1 MSQRL
6 PITWG
11 TEMTG
16 AAAARFRLWA
26 PAQPEVGLLAHA
38 RGESL
43 AMTPGEEGWF
53 EIETDLV
60 RPGEGYSFVLAD
72 DRRVPDPAA
81 RAQLG
86 DVNGPSRLID
96 PDAYEWRLPYWKGRP
111 WHETVILELHTG
123 TFSIQ
128 GTFDGV
134 RARLDHLEALG
145 VTAIELMPVA
155 QFAGN
160 RGWGY
165 DGVLLYAPH
174 VAYGGPEQLKR
185 LVDAA
190 HERGLMVFLD
200 VVYNHF
206 GPEGNYLSLY
216 APQFFHPERKTP
228 WGGAIAFEKHPVRR
242 YFIDNALYWLG
253 EYLIDGLRF
262 DAIDQIQDQAGTHL
276 LDELALEARQR
287 FPGRHIHLA
296 TEDDRN
302 MVRHIERDASGAV
315 VLFDAE
321 WNDDFHHAAHVVAT
335 GEEEGYYSEYVSDRL
350 QKLARALTEGFIF
363 QGEISKFRNNEPRG
377 EASRH
382 LPPTAFVHF
391 LQNHDQI
398 GNRAFGD
405 RLSDLAPPRI
415 VEVLTAILLLSPQI
429 PLLYM
434 GEEWGERTPF
444 AFFCDFHGDLATAVK
459 EGRRREF
466 AKWPS
471 FKNPQN
477 RELIPDP
484 NALSTFLDS
493 KLEWGGAETEE
504 GEARLALVS
513 RLLAIRR
520 QEIMPRLIGMEGQSG
535 VVDVVAGSLLV
546 ISWTMG
552 DRAKLRL
559 FANLGDR
566 PANLPASSRVGD
578 ASQLLFESVNG
589 ADGLLKSATLPE
601 WSVVF
606 RLAAPDAP

>member
-11 TEMTG
+11 TEMIG
-16 AAAARFRLWA
+16 SGAARFRLWA
-26 PAQPEVGLLAHA
+26 PGQKEVGLLAHG
-38 RGESL
+38 RGETQAML
-43 AMTPGEEGWF
+43 AGEDGWF
-53 EIETDLV
+53 EIETDLI
-60 RPGEGYSFVLAD
+60 RPGDGYSFVLAD
-72 DRRVPDPAA
+72 DLRVPDPAA

-86 DVNGPSRLID
+86 DVNGPSRLVD
-96 PDAYEWRLPYWKGRP
+96 PDAYEWRLPYWKGLP
-111 WHETVILELHTG
+111 WHEAVIYELHTG
-123 TFSIQ
+123 TFSMP

-134 RARLDHLEALG
+134 RARLDHLASIG

-165 DGVLLYAPH
+165 DGVLHYAPH
-174 VAYGGPEQLKR
+174 SVYGGPEQLKR

-206 GPEGNYLSLY
+206 GPEGNYLWRY
-216 APQFFHPERKTP
+216 VPQFFHPERKTP

-242 YFIDNALYWLG
+242 YFIDNALYWIG

-262 DAIDQIQDQAGTHL
+262 DAVDQIQDQAGTHL
-276 LDELALEARQR
+276 LDELALEVRQR

-315 VLFDAE
+315 MLHDAE
-321 WNDDFHHAAHVVAT
+321 WNDDFHHAAHVIAT
-335 GEEEGYYSEYVSDRL
+335 GEDEGYYSEYVSDRL
-350 QKLARALTEGFIF
+350 HKLARALSEGFIF
-363 QGEISKFRNNEPRG
+363 QGEVSKFRNNQPRG
-377 EASRH
+377 EASGH

-415 VEVLTAILLLSPQI
+415 VEALTALLLLSPQI
-429 PLLYM
+429 PLLFM

-444 AFFCDFHGDLATAVK
+444 VFFCDFHGELAAAVR

-466 AKWPS
+466 ARWSS

-493 KLEWGGAETEE
+493 KLEWSGAETEE
-504 GEARLALVS
+504 GEARLQFVS
-513 RLLAIRR
+513 RLLEIRR
-520 QEIMPRLIGMEGQSG
+520 REIMPRLAGMQGRSG
-535 VVDVVAGSLLV
+535 AIEFEAGTLIV
-546 ISWTMG
+546 ISWRMG
-552 DRAKLRL
+552 DRSILRL
-559 FANLGDR
+559 FANLGDHTSTV
-566 PANLPASSRVGD
+566 PASVRAGE
-578 ASQLLFESVNG
+578 ASQLLFESVTG
-589 ADGLLKSATLPE
+589 AHDLLRRGTLPE
-601 WSVVF
+601 WSAVF
-606 RLAAPDAP
+606 LLTPPDLP

>member
-26 PAQPEVGLLAHA
+26 PAQPEVGLFAHG

-43 AMTPGEEGWF
+43 AMTPCEEGWF
-53 EIETDLV
+53 EIETDLI
-60 RPGEGYSFVLAD
+60 RPGEAYSFVLAD

-165 DGVLLYAPH
+165 DGVLHYAPH

-302 MVRHIERDASGAV
+302 MVRHIERDWSGAV

-350 QKLARALTEGFIF
+350 QKLGRALTEGFIF

-415 VEVLTAILLLSPQI
+415 VEALTAILLLSPQI

-466 AKWPS
+466 AQWSS
-471 FKNPQN
+471 FKNPHN

-493 KLEWGGAETEE
+493 KLEWSGAETEE

-513 RLLAIRR
+513 RLLTIRR
-520 QEIMPRLIGMEGQSG
+520 QEIMPRLVGMEGQSG
-535 VVDVVAGSLLV
+535 AVDVVAGSLLV

-552 DRAKLRL
+552 DRSKLRL

>member
-11 TEMTG
+11 TEMVG
-16 AAAARFRLWA
+16 AHGARFRLWA
-26 PAQPEVGLLAHA
+26 PAQTEVGLIAH
-38 RGESL
+38 RPGEVL
-43 AMTPGEEGWF
+43 AMEPDDDGWF
-53 EIETDLV
+53 AIETDLV
-60 RPGEGYSFVLAD
+60 KPGEGYSFVLAD
-72 DRRVPDPAA
+72 NLRVPDPAA
-81 RAQLG
+81 RAQLC
-86 DVNGPSRLID
+86 DVNGPSRLVD

-111 WHETVILELHTG
+111 WHETVIYELHTG
-123 TFSIQ
+123 TFSVP
-128 GTFDGV
+128 GNFDGV
-134 RARLDHLEALG
+134 RARLDHLEQLG
-145 VTAIELMPVA
+145 VTAIELMPIA

-165 DGVLLYAPH
+165 DGTLLYAPH
-174 VAYGGPEQLKR
+174 AAYGGPEQLKR

-206 GPEGNYLSLY
+206 GPEGNYLSRY
-216 APQFFHPERKTP
+216 APEFFHPERKTP

-242 YFIDNALYWLG
+242 YFIDNALYWIG

-262 DAIDQIQDQAGTHL
+262 DAIDHIQDQAGTHL
-276 LDELALEARQR
+276 LDELALEVRQR
-287 FPGRHIHLA
+287 FPGRHVHLA

-302 MVRHIERDASGAV
+302 MVRHIERDSSGAV

-321 WNDDFHHAAHVVAT
+321 WNDDFHHAAHVIAT
-335 GEEEGYYSEYVSDRL
+335 GEEEGYYSDYVSDRL

-363 QGEISKFRNNEPRG
+363 QGEVSKFRNNQPRG
-377 EASRH
+377 AASRH
-382 LPPTAFVHF
+382 LPPTAFIHF

-405 RLSDLAPPRI
+405 RLADLAPPRI
-415 VEVLTAILLLSPQI
+415 VEALTAILLLSPQI
-429 PLLYM
+429 PLIYM

-444 AFFCDFHGDLATAVK
+444 AFFCAFHGELATAVR

-466 AKWPS
+466 SQWSS

-493 KLEWGGAETEE
+493 KLEWSGVETEE
-504 GEARLALVS
+504 GEARLDFVT
-513 RLLAIRR
+513 RLMGLRR
-520 QEIMPRLIGMEGQSG
+520 HEIVPRLAGMEGGSG
-535 VVDVVAGSLLV
+535 NVERAAGNLLV
-546 ISWTMG
+546 TSWTLG
-552 DRAKLRL
+552 DRSTLNL

-566 PANLPASSRVGD
+566 PSSIPASVKLSD
-578 ASQLLFESVNG
+578 HSKLLFESIAG
-589 ADGLLKSATLPE
+589 ADGLLKGGTLPE